1 MRVCMCIF
9 VMTMITVGSG
19 RIRTGR
25 ESVVD
30 DVDDYG
36 NGGMVGDTCGEGVV
50 ASVIDLCAIGG
61 WVRNRVIKTG
71 GWRGNSVLVS
81 GCLGNVY
88 GNRQT
93 LKVAATITS
102 AESEKILNLW

>member
-1 MRVCMCIF
+1 MM
-9 VMTMITVGSG
+9 MITVGSG

-25 ESVVD
+25 ESV
-30 DVDDYG
+30 DDYG
-36 NGGMVGDTCGEGVV
+36 NGWMVGDTRGEGVV
-50 ASVIDLCAIGG
+50 ASVIDLCAVGR

-93 LKVAATITS
+93 LKVAATIAS
-102 AESEKILNLW
+102 AESEQILNLWQSSRMPRTKNSRV

>member
-25 ESVVD
+25 ES
-30 DVDDYG
+30 VDDYG

-61 WVRNRVIKTG
+61 WVG
-71 GWRGNSVLVS
+71 SEQGHQDWRLA
-81 GCLGNVY
+81 
-88 GNRQT
+88 R
-93 LKVAATITS
+93 
-102 AESEKILNLW
+102 